1 MITLIDLKEMIIPD
15 GLVVT
20 ILVLSLIYKITNY
33 LIYKTPIN
41 FIDSLLGLL
50 IAGGLFL
57 AIVIISKGGMGGGD
71 VALVGVLGFTLG
83 VKLIMLT
90 IFLSFVL
97 GGIISL
103 LLLATKIKTRK
114 DPIPFGLFIV
124 LGFIITL
131 FLGELLIDWYLGIF
145 YL

>member
-71 VALVGVLGFTLG
+71 VTLVGVLGFTLG

-90 IFLSFVL
+90 IFLSL
-97 GGIISL
+97 
-103 LLLATKIKTRK
+103 
-114 DPIPFGLFIV
+114 
-124 LGFIITL
+124 
-131 FLGELLIDWYLGIF
+131 Y
-145 YL
+145 